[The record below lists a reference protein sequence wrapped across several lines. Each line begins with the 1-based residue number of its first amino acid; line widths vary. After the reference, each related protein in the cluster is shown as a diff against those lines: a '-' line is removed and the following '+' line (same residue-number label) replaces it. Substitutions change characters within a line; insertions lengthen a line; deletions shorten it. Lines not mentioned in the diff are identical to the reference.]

1 MPAGLA
7 QAAARG
13 APPIPADCRALIDAE
28 YGGDAGPLGAI
39 SPDLPSVLPAF
50 STSWVSSAT
59 PISRDLPR
67 PGELPGGLSALPLA
81 APAGDAR
88 WRGAAAQR
96 LFNHLGEDYKSPYC
110 DDGCHND
117 HHPSVAAQYLNAC
130 VFYASLFGR
139 SPVGAAYPDGQ
150 TVVDGMRLP
159 ALADPE
165 EAATLQR
172 IAAAVVLKHMGVW
185 WGGDPNPL

>member
-1 MPAGLA
+1 MQLALRRGYAEALRHGADVLVPAGLA

-28 YGGDAGPLGAI
+28 YGGDAGPL
-39 SPDLPSVLPAF
+39 
-50 STSWVSSAT
+50 
-59 PISRDLPR
+59 
-67 PGELPGGLSALPLA
+67 GELPGGLSALPLA

-185 WGGDPNPL
+185 WGGDPNRLL